1 MYPDFKELLSTLNA
15 HKVEYLI
22 VGGVAVGYHSQPRAT
37 KDLDIFIRPDAQN
50 AQATYTALAA
60 FGAPVKD
67 LTPSDL
73 LDPSGF
79 FRMGNPPVMI
89 EILSSI
95 DGVNFEDAW
104 RRRVEVVI
112 DAEKGL
118 SAFIISSE
126 DLITAKLAVGRPQDL
141 ADVDAI
147 RKAERAQQRGEGSS

>member
-37 KDLDIFIRPDAQN
+37 KDLDIFIRPDPQN
-50 AQATYTALAA
+50 AQAAYTALVT

-79 FRMGNPPVMI
+79 FRMGHPPLMI

-104 RRRVEVVI
+104 RSRVEVVV
-112 DAEKGL
+112 DAEERL
-118 SAFIISSE
+118 NAFIISRD

-147 RKAERAQQRGEGSS
+147 RKAEAAQRRKEDV

>member
-50 AQATYTALAA
+50 AQATYTALVA
-60 FGAPVKD
+60 FGAPLKD
-67 LTPSDL
+67 QTPNDL

-79 FRMGNPPVMI
+79 FRMGHPPVMI

-95 DGVNFEDAW
+95 EGVNFEDAW
-104 RRRVEVVI
+104 RRRVEVVV
-112 DAEKGL
+112 DSEKGL
-118 SAFIISSE
+118 SAFIVSRE
-126 DLITAKLAVGRPQDL
+126 DLITTKLAVGRPQDL

-147 RKAERAQQRGEGSS
+147 RKAEAAQRRKQ